1 MFRKVMAIAALGIVA
16 VLAVPAVANA
26 VDYTSSS
33 NTVVTGANGVALDA
47 IGPGDSVAIN
57 FVDAAFTPNETVSAT
72 VDGFGTPT
80 LSTVK
85 AAPFTLTKTANAKGS
100 TSFSMNL
107 PANAQGSYSVTA
119 TGLTSGAT
127 GSATITVVPTDA
139 GAGSGSNSNSSD
151 GLASTGASVPMLL
164 IWSIVGVLALG
175 AALIAV
181 RVAIR
186 RQRAS
191 A

>member
-1 MFRKVMAIAALGIVA
+1 MFKKILAVAALGIVA

-33 NTVVTGANGVALDA
+33 NTVVTGANGVPLADV
-47 IGPGDSVAIN
+47 GPGDSVNIDFIGA
-57 FVDAAFTPNETVSAT
+57 VFTPGEVVSAT
-72 VDGFGTPT
+72 ADGFGTPT

-85 AAPFTLTKTANAKGS
+85 AAPFTLTKIADPNGA
-100 TSFSMNL
+100 TSFRMNL
-107 PANAQGSYSVTA
+107 PSNAQGSYTVTA
-119 TGLTSGAT
+119 TGETSGAT
-127 GSATITVVPTDA
+127 GSATVTVIASDA
-139 GAGSGSNSNSSD
+139 GAGSGSNASD
-151 GLASTGASVPMLL
+151 GLASTGASVPMVL

-181 RVAIR
+181 RIAVR

-191 A
+191 V

>member
-1 MFRKVMAIAALGIVA
+1 MFKKIIAVAALGVVA
-16 VLAVPAVANA
+16 MLAVPAVANA

-47 IGPGDSVAIN
+47 VGPGDSVEIN
-57 FVDAAFTPNETVSAT
+57 FVGAVFTPSETVSAT

-85 AAPFTLTKTANAKGS
+85 AAPFTLTKIANAKGT
-100 TSFSMNL
+100 TSFLMNL
-107 PANAQGSYSVTA
+107 PADAQGPYTVTA
-119 TGLTSGAT
+119 TGLSSGAT
-127 GSATITVVPTDA
+127 GSATITVVPADA
-139 GAGSGSNSNSSD
+139 GAGSGSNANSSD
-151 GLASTGASVPMLL
+151 GLAATGASVPMLL